1 MKECCGLLCCLVG
14 CANLPRRRGIVMQ
27 KILMGMIGAFLGT
40 MVVACGTIAARPA
53 ASASGDAH
61 WLITHSAMRSVTIK
75 ILAGEQNGMNFNG
88 YANGQMLITVPV
100 NWHVTVDFANVDNA
114 ETHSAM
120 IVPLKDHA
128 LASIPQTVVVFPRA
142 TTPDPSEGT
151 GYNISQSF
159 QFSVTKPGA
168 YALVCGV
175 PGHALMGMW
184 DRFTVSQ
191 TAKFPTITVSD

>member
-1 MKECCGLLCCLVG
+1 MNKLL
-14 CANLPRRRGIVMQ
+14 AGITS
-27 KILMGMIGAFLGT
+27 AFLGT
-40 MVVACGTIAARPA
+40 MIVACGTVATTPA
-53 ASASGDAH
+53 TGTPGDAH
-61 WLITHSAMRSVTIK
+61 WLITHFAARSVTIK
-75 ILAGEQNGMNFNG
+75 IFAGEQNGMNFNG

-100 NWHVTVDFANVDNA
+100 NWHVTVEFTNVDNA

-120 IVPLKDHA
+120 IVPLKDHT
-128 LASIPQTVVVFPRA
+128 LASIPQTAVVFPRA

-159 QFSVTKPGA
+159 RFSVTKPGA

-184 DRFTVSQ
+184 DRFTVSR
-191 TAKFPTITVSD
+191 TAKVPTITVDD